1 MHYIC
6 AYVNKSLLRSKKEEE
21 ERVGIGL
28 SEMRQS
34 TKSESVEIGS
44 NLQYIIGE

>member
-1 MHYIC
+1 MSIKVFC
-6 AYVNKSLLRSKKEEE
+6 VAKKEE